1 MIMEGLDVARNAI
14 GEFRFPEFR
23 LLRKL
28 RVSAMPAHGQSIIN
42 IELALET
49 DSRQPPARLCMRFRA
64 VSSLQV
70 RDLGGEA
77 RIPGFDVADLS
88 DRHLERIN
96 WQVFDFEESVISFYA
111 EDAEIVAA
119 SVLKSC

>member
-1 MIMEGLDVARNAI
+1 
-14 GEFRFPEFR
+14 
-23 LLRKL
+23 
-28 RVSAMPAHGQSIIN
+28 
-42 IELALET
+42 
-49 DSRQPPARLCMRFRA
+49 MRFRA